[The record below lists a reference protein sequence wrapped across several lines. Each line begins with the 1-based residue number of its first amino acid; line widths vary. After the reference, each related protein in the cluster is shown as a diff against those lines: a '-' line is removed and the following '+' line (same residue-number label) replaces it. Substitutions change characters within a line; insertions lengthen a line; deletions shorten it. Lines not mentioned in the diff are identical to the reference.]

1 MNEDDSRR
9 RRAPGLFIPFVLLAV
24 AVLFIMLWLN
34 LSVFS
39 QRSGFQGAK
48 AQLAEAIEKRAPQV
62 TQAAEFK
69 NRLEALAIELLEL
82 ARTDPTA
89 EAIVKKNGIERALPA
104 QAAGGGEK

>member
-1 MNEDDSRR
+1 MSDDSPRR
-9 RRAPGLFIPFVLLAV
+9 RTPNLFIPFILLA
-24 AVLFIMLWLN
+24 AAMLFTLSWLN

-82 ARTDPTA
+82 AKTDQTA
-89 EAIVKKNGIERALPA
+89 EVIVKKHGIERALPA
-104 QAAGGGEK
+104 PAASGVGGK

>member
-1 MNEDDSRR
+1 MSNDSSRR
-9 RRAPGLFIPFVLLAV
+9 RTPNLFIPFGLLAV
-24 AVLFIMLWLN
+24 SVLFTMVWLN

-39 QRSGFQGAK
+39 QRSGFQAAK

-82 ARTDPTA
+82 AKTDQTA
-89 EAIVKKNGIERALPA
+89 EAIVKKHGIERALPA